1 MYGGETKMGVSYT
14 KLASVVAVAAVVGA
28 VVFHQPVNA
37 APATFT
43 WTGAAGDHKMS
54 TAGNWK
60 EGAVPTEGS
69 KLVFK
74 CVEVGLGKEH
84 IQNDLTVA
92 LSGLEVKKLDSLP
105 MYRHCI
111 EYIIDKI
118 RFTPDAE
125 FTGDHTTIESKDR
138 IKIPVITVTGAVTGL
153 SNLKSNGFDGIFKSE
168 PTINRLEVAN
178 AGYNNIIE
186 YIKAAEKIVGENA
199 NVRLEDGNNI
209 LVKNKGLL
217 EINNYDSETGAN
229 KITFENGAMI
239 SHRSD
244 CRVYTCGY
252 GPDVT
257 TVLSGDIVL
266 NGDVEYN
273 LASNT
278 TVKITGKLSGPGK
291 FVAHK
296 DNKGVVLVESSNNT
310 SGTPNGR
317 YGNPHEAKLIKLDGE
332 KDEDLIVKRG
342 ETVLLNGR
350 RIIVSVNEG
359 GVFGGNAT
367 LKSLFVTGVV
377 SPGNLPDNSPGK
389 ITIEKHGFFE
399 LYRTGVYKA
408 KILDKDHYDQISA
421 DYVNLGGSLDLTLL
435 AGGVV
440 KKGDT
445 FTIIDN
451 KDTNPV
457 YSGSFYDD
465 PNTTPPGGGTFK
477 DLPEGAEITV
487 GGVTFKISYVGG
499 DGNDVVLTALNDSPV
514 PKTPKTPKAP
524 NTGGEKLAVNLVGA
538 VAGIA
543 SAVTLLGMA
552 KRKSFNKK

>member
-1 MYGGETKMGVSYT
+1 MGVSYT

-28 VVFHQPVNA
+28 VVFHSPVNA

-43 WTGAAGDHKMS
+43 WTGATGDHKMS

-74 CVEVGLGKEH
+74 CVDSGGEED

-92 LSGLEVKKLDSLP
+92 LSGLEVKKLSSLP
-105 MYRHCI
+105 DNKSCTKY
-111 EYIIDKI
+111 KI
-118 RFTPDAE
+118 NTMRFTPDAE
-125 FTGDHTTIESKDR
+125 FTGDFTSIDNKDNR
-138 IKIPVITVTGAVTGL
+138 NKIPVVSVDTVTGL
-153 SNLKSNGFDGIFKSE
+153 SNMKSNGFDGVFKNK
-168 PTINRLEVAN
+168 PTINRFEVAN
-178 AGYNNIIE
+178 AGCNGME
-186 YIKAAEKIVGENA
+186 YFVKAAEKIVGENA
-199 NVRLEDGNNI
+199 SVTPDGANSI
-209 LVKNKGLL
+209 LIKNKGQL
-217 EINNYDSETGAN
+217 EIDENNNETSAS

-239 SHRSD
+239 SHGVHCQPSASLS
-244 CRVYTCGY
+244 GKLHI
-252 GPDVT
+252 VT

-266 NGDVEYN
+266 NGDVEYKLESMN
-273 LASNT
+273 D
-278 TVKITGKLSGPGK
+278 VKITGKLSGPGK

-317 YGNPHEAKLIKLDGE
+317 YGNVHGPKLIKLDG
-332 KDEDLIVKRG
+332 DEPNGYVLIKRG
-342 ETVLLNGR
+342 EAVLLNGIR
-350 RIIVSVNEG
+350 REVDILEG
-359 GVFGGNAT
+359 GVFSGNAT
-367 LKSLFVTGVV
+367 LNYLLYVGGVV
-377 SPGNLPDNSPGK
+377 SPGNNSPGK
-389 ITIEKHGFFE
+389 ITTDSLNFGNS
-399 LYRTGVYKA
+399 GVYKV
-408 KILDKDHYDQISA
+408 KILDKDHYDQIVV
-421 DYVNLGGSLDLTLL
+421 DLGVILDGGSLDLTYLE
-435 AGGVV
+435 GCVI

>member
-43 WTGAAGDHKMS
+43 WTGATGDSKMS
-54 TAGNWK
+54 TAGNWQ
-60 EGAVPTEGS
+60 EGAVPTAGS
-69 KLVFK
+69 KLVFE
-74 CVEVGLGKEH
+74 CVPEVNGHGVNGALR
-84 IQNDLTVA
+84 NDLTVA
-92 LSGLEVKKLDSLP
+92 FSGLETKKLDSLP
-105 MYRHCI
+105 VGKVCTH
-111 EYIIDKI
+111 YIIDKMQ
-118 RFTPDAE
+118 FTPDAE

-153 SNLKSNGFDGIFKSE
+153 SNLKSNGFHGVFKSD

-217 EINNYDSETGAN
+217 EINNQDSETGAN

-291 FVAHK
+291 LIAHR
-296 DNKGVVLVESSNNT
+296 DNEGTILVESSNNT
-310 SGTPNGR
+310 SGIPNGR

-332 KDEDLIVKRG
+332 KDEELIVKRG

-350 RIIVSVNEG
+350 SYMVSVNEG
-359 GVFGGNAT
+359 SMFGGNAT
-367 LKSLFVTGVV
+367 LKNLFVTGVV

-421 DYVNLGGSLDLTLL
+421 DYVNLGGSLDLTYLE
-435 AGGVV
+435 GGVI

-451 KDTNPV
+451 RGTIPIE
-457 YSGSFYDD
+457 GSAM
-465 PNTTPPGGGTFK
+465 FK

-487 GGVTFKISYVGG
+487 DGAIFKISYVGG
-499 DGNDVVLTALNDSPV
+499 DGNDVVLTALNDSV
-514 PKTPKTPKAP
+514 APKASVASKDPKAPKAP
-524 NTGGEKLAVNLVGA
+524 NTGGEKLAVNLIGA
-538 VAGIA
+538 IAGIA
-543 SAVTLLGMA
+543 SAAALLIVA

>member
-43 WTGAAGDHKMS
+43 WTGATGDSKMS
-54 TAGNWK
+54 TAGNWQ
-60 EGAVPTEGS
+60 EGAVPTAGS
-69 KLVFK
+69 KLVFE
-74 CVEVGLGKEH
+74 CVPEVNGHGVNGALR
-84 IQNDLTVA
+84 NDLTVA
-92 LSGLEVKKLDSLP
+92 FSGLETKKLDSLP
-105 MYRHCI
+105 VGKVCTH
-111 EYIIDKI
+111 YIIDKMQ
-118 RFTPDAE
+118 FTPDAE

-153 SNLKSNGFDGIFKSE
+153 SNLKSNGFDGVFKSE

-217 EINNYDSETGAN
+217 EINNQDSETGAN

-291 FVAHK
+291 LIAHR
-296 DNKGVVLVESSNNT
+296 DNEGTILVESSNNT
-310 SGTPNGR
+310 SGIPNGR

-332 KDEDLIVKRG
+332 KDEELIVKRG

-350 RIIVSVNEG
+350 SYMVSVNEG
-359 GVFGGNAT
+359 SMFGGNAT
-367 LKSLFVTGVV
+367 LKNLFVTGVV

-399 LYRTGVYKA
+399 LYRTCVYKA

-421 DYVNLGGSLDLTLL
+421 DYVNLGGSLDLTYLE
-435 AGGVV
+435 GGVI

-451 KDTNPV
+451 RGTIPIE
-457 YSGSFYDD
+457 GSAM
-465 PNTTPPGGGTFK
+465 FK

-487 GGVTFKISYVGG
+487 DGAIFKISYVGG
-499 DGNDVVLTALNDSPV
+499 DGNDVVLTALNDSV
-514 PKTPKTPKAP
+514 APKASVASKDPKAPKAP
-524 NTGGEKLAVNLVGA
+524 NTGGEKLAVNLIGA
-538 VAGIA
+538 IAGIA
-543 SAVTLLGMA
+543 SAAALLIVA